1 MLAHV
6 GRLRVFRPLLQ
17 QRLSPRITTTEQ
29 IMQGGIATNKTPL
42 DPVQPVALTFGLD
55 IGIASVG
62 WAVLAAHR
70 IVNLGVRCFDAAE
83 TPDKGEPLNLRRRLM
98 RTARNRLNRRA
109 LRLKKLRRLLRD
121 AGVLS
126 SADVSAVESTPR
138 DRGAKAAIDPWTL
151 RAEGLDRLL
160 PAHEWARVLY
170 HLVKRRGF
178 FAARKSETV
187 DDKKEG
193 GKLSK
198 GVARTR
204 QLLEHDGAPKW
215 RTIGEMAARDD
226 AFRSHKRNK
235 SGSYDNSFARA
246 LIESELRFLFERQR
260 GLGNAHA
267 HASLQD
273 AVLSLF
279 TFQKEAI
286 TGNEL
291 MARVGR
297 CTFEPTE
304 YRAPKR
310 SFSAERFIWLG
321 KLNHLRIVE
330 SGQRR
335 ALNDAER
342 QAAIDL
348 PYQYETGRVT
358 YKQLRKAIGL
368 TDAAEAGF
376 AGLPYGSK
384 KNKKGEIVDPEEAT
398 LVELKGWADMRK
410 ALLGAAQ
417 EGAWQ
422 RISGAALSGSPH
434 LMDAIALALSVYKS
448 DAELTPKLAA
458 LGFTPEEV
466 EALLSIDYTSFIQ
479 LSTLCLHRLLPH
491 LEAGLR
497 YDEACEA
504 AGYNHAQP
512 KAERGKLKKL
522 PALSPNDVRNPVVFR
537 SLNQAR
543 KVINAL
549 IRQYGSPCAVHVELA
564 RDLSK
569 PFDERKDIERAQK
582 EYQDEKRHV
591 FEYFV
596 EQVGRAPKRD
606 DLLKMRLY
614 RDQGGQC
621 AYSFQPLA
629 PGGDVSRVFEI
640 GVTEVDHVLPYSRS
654 FDDSQNNKVLV
665 LAKENRDKGNR
676 TPFEY
681 LDGINESQRWRE
693 FEAWV
698 RGQKTIRKAKRD
710 RLLRKHFDDEEAESF
725 KARNLNDTRY
735 ATRLFANHVKQ
746 WLQFAADNTGAVRTE
761 PVLTPA
767 GGFTGF
773 IRARWGLHKDR
784 SASDLHHALD
794 ACVIAAASRSLQ
806 KRVSDFSRRNELVQ
820 LADGKFADTKT
831 GEILDGEA
839 AALLGTR
846 FPEPWPGFRDEVQ
859 ARLAPDP
866 RAALGGRFA
875 SYDEAALLTVHP
887 VLISRAVRARKGGK
901 VHDDSINSVK
911 GAPTGKVYKRV
922 FLQELTLKKLDQIA
936 EARDTQLLAAL
947 KQRLEQFGGDGKRA
961 FGESQPPFR
970 KPSADGKNAPV
981 VRKVKLL
988 ATQSNGVRVR
998 GGLAEL
1004 GVMSHVA
1011 VFRTAKGYFI
1021 QPRYQVPSES
1031 MLSSLVPPDG
1041 ASFQFTLCK
1050 NELIEVVMSGDVTR
1064 GYFVMYES
1072 DGRVTLRSHDQP
1084 QPDKQFFRRTVST
1097 ATSIS
1102 KLHVDVLGNCFPVRN
1117 EAHHGLA

>member
-1 MLAHV
+1 MEAKFV
-6 GRLRVFRPLLQ
+6 
-17 QRLSPRITTTEQ
+17 
-29 IMQGGIATNKTPL
+29 ANKTPK
-42 DPVQPVALTFGLD
+42 DSVQPLALTFGLD

-62 WAVLAAHR
+62 WAVLTPHR

-121 AGVLS
+121 AAVLP
-126 SADVSAVESTPR
+126 SADVSVVESTPR
-138 DRGAKAAIDPWTL
+138 EKGAKASIDPWTL

-160 PAHEWARVLY
+160 SAHEWARVLY

-187 DDKKEG
+187 DDSKEG

-226 AFRSHKRNK
+226 AFSSHKRNK
-235 SGSYDNSFARA
+235 SGSYDNSFART
-246 LIESELRFLFERQR
+246 LIESELRLLFERQR
-260 GLGNAHA
+260 DLGNTHA
-267 HASLQD
+267 HASLQE

-286 TGNEL
+286 TGDAL
-291 MARVGR
+291 MARVER

-335 ALNDAER
+335 ALDDAER

-348 PYQYETGRVT
+348 PYQYDSGRVT

-398 LVELKGWADMRK
+398 LVEFKGWADMRK

-417 EGAWQ
+417 DGAWQ
-422 RISGAALSGSPH
+422 RISGAALSGNPQ
-434 LMDAIALALSVYKS
+434 LMDATALALSVYKS

-466 EALLSIDYTSFIQ
+466 DALLSIDYTSFIQ
-479 LSTLCLHRLLPH
+479 LSTLCLSKLLPH

-497 YDEACEA
+497 YDEACEK

-512 KAERGKLKKL
+512 KAESGKLKKL

-543 KVINAL
+543 KVVNAL

-582 EYQDEKRHV
+582 EYQDEKRRV
-591 FEYFV
+591 FDYFV
-596 EQVGRAPKRD
+596 EQIGRAPKRD
-606 DLLKMRLY
+606 ELLKMRLY

-621 AYSFQPLA
+621 AYSFRPLA
-629 PGGDVSRVFEI
+629 PDGDVRRVFDI
-640 GVTEVDHVLPYSRS
+640 HVTEVDHVLPYSRS

-681 LDGINESQRWRE
+681 LDGVNDSQRWRE

-710 RLLRKHFDDEEAESF
+710 RLLRKHFDDEDAESF

-746 WLQFAADNTGAVRTE
+746 WLQFAPDETGAVRTD
-761 PVLTPA
+761 PVLSPA
-767 GGFTGF
+767 GGFTSF
-773 IRARWGLHKDR
+773 VRTHWGLHKDR

-806 KRVSDFSRRNELVQ
+806 KRVSDFSRRDELVQ
-820 LADGKFADTKT
+820 LADGRFADTKT

-839 AALLGTR
+839 AALLGAR
-846 FPEPWPGFRDEVQ
+846 FPEPWPWFRDEVQ
-859 ARLAPDP
+859 ARLIPDP
-866 RAALGGRFA
+866 RAALEGRFA
-875 SYDEAALLTVHP
+875 SYDDAALSSIKP
-887 VLISRAVRARKGGK
+887 VLVSRAVKRRASGA
-901 VHDDSINSVK
+901 VHQDTVRSVK
-911 GAPTGKVYKRV
+911 PHLGPNASSKRV
-922 FLQELTLKKLDQIA
+922 LLESLKLADIASIVGVGDPRNAELVT
-936 EARDTQLLAAL
+936 AL
-947 KQRLEQFGGDGKRA
+947 RSRLESAGGNGKKA
-961 FGESQPPFR
+961 FGPGTEPLY
-970 KPSADGKNAPV
+970 KPLRDGTPGPV
-981 VRKVKLL
+981 VRGVKLVS
-988 ATQSNGVRVR
+988 TQKGGVPVR
-998 GGLAEL
+998 GG
-1004 GVMSHVA
+1004 VA
-1011 VFRTAKGYFI
+1011 DQASMWRVDVFRKVGKHYLVPIYQSDRRAGQPLPQRAATAHVDRVDWTSMDETFEFVFSLFANDLVRLATAKGTFFGYFDGMDVASANVTI
-1021 QPRYQVPSES
+1021 RSPASES
-1031 MLSSLVPPDG
+1031 HLG
-1041 ASFQFTLCK
+1041 K
-1050 NELIEVVMSGDVTR
+1050 
-1064 GYFVMYES
+1064 
-1072 DGRVTLRSHDQP
+1072 DGRWRGLGVKIGVKSFE
-1084 QPDKQFFRRTVST
+1084 KF
-1097 ATSIS
+1097 
-1102 KLHVDVLGNCFPVRN
+1102 HVDVLGNYFPARN
-1117 EAHHGLA
+1117 EARHGLA